1 MKNVLSTD
9 EKDKIFNKIFSFKP
23 KIRNS
28 KECKEVFF
36 YLYENGPSYQSQIER
51 ELENKLKKKINVR
64 RAISVGGLRDEEV
77 VIEVDRKGTKKILDL
92 SPEYKETSYD
102 QMLYLERLKENTSA
116 VSWGYLGHG
125 GFEEFMGNH
134 TTYGLPG
141 PKELTDY
148 EERMTIAAL
157 QRIDR
162 GLYCLQ
168 EIKLLTEK
176 RKYIDNGTISKDLFP
191 NGVSSHL
198 LTVDYVMHY
207 FSRYL
212 RNMMMQS
219 NDPFAFLE
227 EVKEKSR
234 ELLCEKYSQNSICK
248 EEATYDDHSGE
259 YQSLLRDKK
268 GCIDTVYNADRM
280 SGPGSKMDVAVIS
293 TKNLLITEEHQK
305 NVEAVLDRIF
315 WDKGIKPLGDRKV
328 KIRVMEYIICRVSN
342 THVIDKDE
350 WLRNK
355 LKFLKYSR
363 FEGIFNLKEVKAMAS
378 VLDKLPD
385 YIKKYARKGREE
397 TGPIPFSSF
406 VEDSWKLPFEVK
418 DIIQALLIDELFG
431 KRDDIEGAYYDEW
444 IYKLVDEKSKGARE
458 PYYEWFKY
466 IKKTLKAEYKNI
478 TIYEDKLSW
487 LLEYFEAEIIVK
499 KILSSLGQ

>member
-1 MKNVLSTD
+1 MKNVYAD
-9 EKDKIFNKIFSFKP
+9 NEKEIIFKRIFHKKP
-23 KIRNS
+23 SICKNR
-28 KECKEVFF
+28 ECMLVFF
-36 YLYENGPSYQSQIER
+36 YLLEHGPSTQSRIER
-51 ELENKLKKKINVR
+51 ELGKKLKKKINVR
-64 RAISVGGLRDEEV
+64 RAVSCKGKLRDEEI
-77 VIEVDRKGTKKILDL
+77 VIEVDRNGTKKILDL
-92 SPEYKETSYD
+92 SPEYKVTSYD
-102 QMLYLERLKENTSA
+102 QMLYLERLEENTSA
-116 VSWGYLGHG
+116 VSWGYLGYG

-141 PKELTDY
+141 PNELTDY
-148 EERMTIAAL
+148 EERMTFAAL
-157 QRIDR
+157 RQIDR
-162 GLYCLQ
+162 GLRCLQ
-168 EIKLLTEK
+168 EIKLLTEA
-176 RKYIDNGTISKDLFP
+176 RKYDDNGTIPKELFP
-191 NGVSSHL
+191 NGVYSLL
-198 LTVDYVMHY
+198 LTADYVMHY
-207 FSRYL
+207 FSHYL
-212 RNMMMQS
+212 RNMMMQA

-268 GCIDTVYNADRM
+268 GCIDIVYDTEKRR
-280 SGPGSKMDVAVIS
+280 GVGSTMDVAVIS

-315 WDKGIKPLGDRKV
+315 WNKNIKPLGDRKT
-328 KIRVMEYIICRVSN
+328 KIRAMEYIIHSVSK

-355 LKFLKYSR
+355 LKFPKYNR
-363 FEGIFNLKEVKAMAS
+363 FEEIFNLKEIKAMTS

-385 YIKKYARKGREE
+385 YIKKYARKEGEK

-431 KRDDIEGAYYDEW
+431 KKDDIEGAYYDEW
-444 IYKLVDEKSKGARE
+444 IYTD
-458 PYYEWFKY
+458 
-466 IKKTLKAEYKNI
+466 IKKTLEVEYGNRTMYK
-478 TIYEDKLSW
+478 DKLSW
-487 LLEYFEAEIIVK
+487 LLDYFEAEIIVK
-499 KILSSLGQ
+499 KILPTLGH